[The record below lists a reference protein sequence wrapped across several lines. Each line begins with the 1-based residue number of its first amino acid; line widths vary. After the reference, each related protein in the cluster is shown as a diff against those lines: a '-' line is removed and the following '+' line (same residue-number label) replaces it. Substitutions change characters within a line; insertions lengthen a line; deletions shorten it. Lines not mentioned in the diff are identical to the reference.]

1 MQKECGC
8 GLCRTAQVVYDKAGK
23 KDFMCNAC
31 EKEWEKIGGR
41 WVLKTQEETK
51 MAQK

>member
-8 GLCRTAQVVYDKAGK
+8 GLCRTAQIIYDRRRIKEFKCQSCG
-23 KDFMCNAC
+23 
-31 EKEWEKIGGR
+31 KEWEKIKDK
-41 WVLKTQEETK
+41 WASKAQEETK